1 LPKAHDLS
9 NMALAELKLERYADA
24 MQSAKSALVWLRI
37 IIRPIILVRRSPV
50 GNQLGSFP
58 SPALYPQL
66 MQDSHLSL
74 NANPS
79 DMSRSAV

>member
-1 LPKAHDLS
+1 VHRDVA
-9 NMALAELKLERYADA
+9 A
-24 MQSAKSALVWLRI
+24 SA
-37 IIRPIILVRRSPV
+37 
-50 GNQLGSFP
+50 
-58 SPALYPQL
+58 ALYPQL